1 MNKFLETYNLPK
13 LIHDETEHLNRMIN
27 KEIEF
32 GIKNVP
38 TKIQDHMDSLVN
50 ATKYPKKN

>member
-27 KEIEF
+27 KEIEL

-38 TKIQDHMDSLVN
+38 TKIQDQMDSLVN